1 MTNRTFGTPGLTEE
15 NRVFFLKTLTDSKKI
30 RSRMLDVFE
39 KAASV
44 SIDEEERKRL
54 LNFIIVGAGPTS
66 VEFAGELS

>member
-1 MTNRTFGTPGLTEE
+1 MTNRTFGTPGLTEK
-15 NRVFFLKTLTDSKKI
+15 NRVYFLKTLTDSKKI

>member
-1 MTNRTFGTPGLTEE
+1 MTNRTFGTPGVTEE
-15 NRVFFLKTLTDSKKI
+15 NRVFFLKTLSDSKKI

-39 KAASV
+39 KASSV

>member
-1 MTNRTFGTPGLTEE
+1 MTNRTFGTPGITEE
-15 NRVFFLKTLTDSKKI
+15 NRVFFLKTLSDSKKI

-39 KAASV
+39 KASSV

>member
-15 NRVFFLKTLTDSKKI
+15 NRVYFLKTLTDSKKI

>member
-1 MTNRTFGTPGLTEE
+1 
-15 NRVFFLKTLTDSKKI
+15 
-30 RSRMLDVFE
+30 MLDVFE